1 MKNPQKVAFEF
12 LAFSANFVLLKLTY
26 LVTLFECKR
35 SLLRSQWDF
44 FCDFQTPCNTISLLL
59 LISVLFCKYQTNKT
73 SFTNHWFFFYYSVE
87 FCACENQFARKILNL
102 SCLLIHENWKVTRNE
117 NWIAIH
123 MRNVKQH
130 TVIFFSFFFYFN
142 HIYLRLAGKV
152 QVLF

>member
-1 MKNPQKVAFEF
+1 MKNPQKVAFEI

-73 SFTNHWFFFYYSVE
+73 SFTNHWFFLL
-87 FCACENQFARKILNL
+87 FCWILACENQFARKILNL
-102 SCLLIHENWKVTRNE
+102 SCLLIHDKWRGTKIEFEKTTKLQFICEMLNNTLK
-117 NWIAIH
+117 
-123 MRNVKQH
+123 KS
-130 TVIFFSFFFYFN
+130 IFFSHLWTFS
-142 HIYLRLAGKV
+142 RGV

>member
-1 MKNPQKVAFEF
+1 MFCREGNTHSMKNPQKVAFEF

-73 SFTNHWFFFYYSVE
+73 SFTNHWFFFTILLNFVHVKINLLVRYWICLVSSFMISDVE
-87 FCACENQFARKILNL
+87 RKLNL
-102 SCLLIHENWKVTRNE
+102 R
-117 NWIAIH
+117 
-123 MRNVKQH
+123 KQQNCN
-130 TVIFFSFFFYFN
+130 SF
-142 HIYLRLAGKV
+142 AKC
-152 QVLF
+152 